1 MTSLVNRL
9 IAATALLLVL
19 LVVVVVIWSRA
30 EEGEPSDVTEARD
43 RLPLVSAD
51 AVTSLEVQSPGKPL
65 VRIAKQDGEW
75 NLVEPIQAAANAN
88 YVELALRKLAELP
101 SLHHGVA
108 GTRPENHERLG
119 VAEHNGMQVIAK
131 EGDVALVH
139 LFIGLSKGGLT
150 LIRVAGDDQVH
161 SLRGSH
167 RETFEREVD
176 DWRERKVTDEV
187 ASQVRE
193 ARFESERG
201 SFRFVRQ
208 AGGMWHVAKSE
219 PAIEAFSSIK
229 VESVVATLSRM
240 RAVGFAEEGT
250 AQEQA
255 GITDGSGTATLV
267 LDDDR
272 AVILRLGS
280 PTADGKE
287 FYLMRDGRDA
297 LYRVSAFVGE
307 RIAAGP
313 YHFTEGAQAP
323 NAEGELPAGVTKE
336 DLDQILR
343 TVQRTP
349 IRADQAVPGQAP
361 SSD

>member
-1 MTSLVNRL
+1 MTSLANRL

-19 LVVVVVIWSRA
+19 LVVVVVVWNRA
-30 EEGEPSDVTEARD
+30 EGGEPSDVTEARD
-43 RLPLVSAD
+43 RLPVVIAD
-51 AVTSLEVQSPGKPL
+51 AITSLEVQSPGRL
-65 VRIAKQDGEW
+65 TVLLARQDGEW

-119 VAEHNGMQVIAK
+119 VAEDNGMQIIAK
-131 EGDVALVH
+131 EGDVARAH
-139 LFIGLSKGGLT
+139 LFVGPARGGLT
-150 LIRVAGDDQVH
+150 LIRVAGDNQVH

-167 RETFEREVD
+167 RETFEREVG
-176 DWRERKVTDEV
+176 DWRERKVTDELT
-187 ASQVRE
+187 SQVRE

-201 SFRFVRQ
+201 SFHFVRQ
-208 AGGMWHVAKSE
+208 DGGAWEVAKSE
-219 PAIEAFSSIK
+219 PAIEGFSSVK
-229 VESVVATLSRM
+229 VESVVATIARM
-240 RAVGFAEEGT
+240 RAVGFAEEGM

-267 LDDDR
+267 LDADR
-272 AVILRLGS
+272 EVNLRLGS

-287 FYLMRDGRDA
+287 FYLVRDGRDA
-297 LYRVSAFVGE
+297 LYRVSAFVAE

-313 YHFTEGAQAP
+313 DHFREGAQA
-323 NAEGELPAGVTKE
+323 AGVEGELPAGVSKE

-343 TVQRTP
+343 TIQRTP
-349 IRADQAVPGQAP
+349 VKLQQAVPGQAP
-361 SSD
+361 SSN